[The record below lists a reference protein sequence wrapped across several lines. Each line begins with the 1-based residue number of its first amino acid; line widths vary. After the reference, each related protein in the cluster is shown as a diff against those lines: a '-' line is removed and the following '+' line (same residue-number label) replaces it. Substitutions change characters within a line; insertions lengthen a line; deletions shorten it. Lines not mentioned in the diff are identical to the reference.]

1 MKKSRS
7 RDLFKYTGTVAEFEK
22 RLRLI
27 VRESYENSVD
37 VTGNHRNLL
46 ISLYQESRQDNGL
59 PPVSVRGELNAHG
72 NGVHAVFVFEDG
84 CVDIVSLH
92 KARWRIDNPGES
104 KIGLRRLKEALRYA
118 IRPQVNEI
126 HFKVSAAMAEGVPL
140 VCPISGSALIKPR
153 EVDVHHAGAGKEF
166 VDLIQNWADDESL
179 RGRDILVKAGTN
191 GEGTIMADVYQRRS
205 WYQYHALHANLVA
218 VDRDAHR
225 NLPKSRLNLDW

>member
-22 RLRLI
+22 HLQSI
-27 VRESYENSVD
+27 VRKSYKNGVNI
-37 VTGNHRNLL
+37 TGNQRNLL
-46 ISLYQESRQDNGL
+46 LSIYHESRQDKGL
-59 PPVSVRGELNAHG
+59 APVSVRGELNAHG

-84 CVDIVSLH
+84 CVDIVSLP

-126 HFKVSAAMAEGVPL
+126 HFKVCAAMAEGVPL
-140 VCPISGSALIKPR
+140 VCPISGLALTKPG

-179 RGRDILVKAGTN
+179 RGRDILIKAGPN
-191 GEGTIMADVYQRRS
+191 GEGTIMANENQRIS
-205 WYQYHALHANLVA
+205 WRQFHALHAELIA
-218 VDRDAHR
+218 VDRSAHR
-225 NLPKSRLNLDW
+225 KLAKSRLDLDW